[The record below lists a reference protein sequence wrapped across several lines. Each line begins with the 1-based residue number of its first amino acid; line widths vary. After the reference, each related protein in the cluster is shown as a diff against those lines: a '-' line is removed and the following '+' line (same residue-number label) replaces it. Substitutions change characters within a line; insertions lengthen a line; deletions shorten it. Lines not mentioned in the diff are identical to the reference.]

1 MLEKATMADFVE
13 ACTVY
18 RDACENM
25 EREGLHLWHWGVYP
39 TAEIVEEDIRQ
50 GWLYLWR
57 EKGVILGCIALNGLG
72 DPAYAVVPWQCAGKV
87 GFFHRVAV
95 SPKAQGKGIAR
106 RMMEDAQRILREQ
119 GCTVLRGD
127 VSCHNAKALRL
138 YAKTGLRQAGK
149 FHTDWCEEPDF
160 AWGLEKEL

>member
-25 EREGLHLWHWGVYP
+25 EREGLDLWHWGMYP

-50 GWLYLWR
+50 GWLHLWR
-57 EKGVILGCIALNGLG
+57 EDETVLGVVCINRLQAEEYASIPWAYEGEAGL
-72 DPAYAVVPWQCAGKV
+72 
-87 GFFHRVAV
+87 FHRIAV
-95 SPKAQGKGIAR
+95 SPKAQGKGLAR
-106 RMMEDAQRILREQ
+106 EMLACVEDILRAQ